1 MAHRRTGLDLMEQV
15 SAVVRTQDEV
25 DRYVEG
31 VCDAVLN
38 HLPAC
43 EAVAMHLIV
52 DGGLRT
58 VCFTARS
65 DAVEQ
70 PGQSPEGEPCLASM
84 QTRTRLST
92 TERVRTDWPSF
103 ADYMER
109 HGFGSILSVTLA
121 TEDKVL
127 GSMGLYAVAPDAFD
141 EDDVV
146 VAAAAGQVC
155 ADTVAAAREII
166 DARELAEQ
174 LEQAMQ
180 SRAAIEQAK
189 GILMAVRG
197 VDQDQAFE
205 IIRKSS
211 QDQNIKV
218 RDIAEQIVA
227 GASRLSPGGA
237 RR

>member
-1 MAHRRTGLDLMEQV
+1 MEQV
-15 SAVVRTQDEV
+15 SAVVRSQDEL

-31 VCDAVLN
+31 VCDAVLD

-43 EAVAMHLIV
+43 EAVALHLIV

-65 DAVEQ
+65 DAAEQ
-70 PGQSPEGEPCLASM
+70 PGQSPDAEPCLATLHS
-84 QTRTRLST
+84 RTRLT
-92 TERVRTDWPSF
+92 TADRVRTDWPAF
-103 ADYMER
+103 ADYMDSQ
-109 HGFGSILSVTLA
+109 GFGSILSVTLA

-127 GSMGLYAVAPDAFD
+127 GSMGLYAVAQDAFD

-174 LEQAMQ
+174 LEEAMQ

-197 VDQDQAFE
+197 VNQDQAFE

-218 RDIAEQIVA
+218 RAIAEQIVA
-227 GASRLSPGGA
+227 GASQLSPGGA

>member
-1 MAHRRTGLDLMEQV
+1 MEQV
-15 SAVVRTQDEV
+15 SAVVRSQDEL

-31 VCDAVLN
+31 VCDAVLD

-43 EAVAMHLIV
+43 EAVALHLIV

-65 DAVEQ
+65 DTAEQ
-70 PGQSPEGEPCLASM
+70 PGQSPDAEPCLATLHS
-84 QTRTRLST
+84 RTRIT
-92 TERVRTDWPSF
+92 TADGVRTDWPTF
-103 ADYMER
+103 ADYMDR

-127 GSMGLYAVAPDAFD
+127 GSMGLYAVAQDAFD

-174 LEQAMQ
+174 LEEAMQ

-197 VDQDQAFE
+197 VSQDQAFE

-218 RDIAEQIVA
+218 RAIAEQIVA
-227 GASRLSPGGA
+227 GASQLSPGGA